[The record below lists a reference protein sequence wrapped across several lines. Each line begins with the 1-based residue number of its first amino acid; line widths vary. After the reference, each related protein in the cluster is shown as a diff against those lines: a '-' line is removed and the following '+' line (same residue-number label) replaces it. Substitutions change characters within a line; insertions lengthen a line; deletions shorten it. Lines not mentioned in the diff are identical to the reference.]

1 MGNNLETQKGT
12 MKKINRF
19 MNPFLHGAII
29 DVIGYTC
36 AMWVLWKYHGLQN
49 YLLPSMGL
57 CAILVIVM
65 LLRGLFTS
73 TSLSMLSSLRTLR
86 IILYNINS
94 DILTVRLYMRVF
106 GRKKLYKKRVQLLLK
121 KKTRAKNAYK
131 SLVRLVEI
139 LWSEGY
145 NTNALLFAL
154 NAMVLI
160 TNEINSLNSDY
171 RQKQKA

>member
-1 MGNNLETQKGT
+1 
-12 MKKINRF
+12 
-19 MNPFLHGAII
+19 
-29 DVIGYTC
+29 
-36 AMWVLWKYHGLQN
+36 
-49 YLLPSMGL
+49 
-57 CAILVIVM
+57 
-65 LLRGLFTS
+65 
-73 TSLSMLSSLRTLR
+73 
-86 IILYNINS
+86 
-94 DILTVRLYMRVF
+94 MRVF

-160 TNEINSLNSDY
+160 ANEINSLNSDY